1 MGAETNEDTLDDLPS
16 QFPPATLLAPSRVLS
31 YPPPSAHPRSI
42 RIVLI
47 DKVLK
52 KPRQIYKIT
61 AQYRFQMPGRGRGDL
76 IGNDATEPPF
86 RSSKPVKRNL
96 FLPLS
101 RLIYVSLCW
110 REWNIPNWESETK
123 WKLVEHCWG
132 MKRRWSTEEVWR
144 TRRSLKRRSLQG
156 SLRSWHADAFLD
168 EVFFFFS
175 SSSSSFFFLLFNPS
189 FYSSSTP
196 AFLGVCTPLPPKCV
210 SIRFISLQRVGN
222 NKSRARSAPIK

>member
-1 MGAETNEDTLDDLPS
+1 MPL
-16 QFPPATLLAPSRVLS
+16 SRHSDRRNQSKGISFSRSLS
-31 YPPPSAHPRSI
+31 LSLS
-42 RIVLI
+42 L
-47 DKVLK
+47 
-52 KPRQIYKIT
+52 
-61 AQYRFQMPGRGRGDL
+61 
-76 IGNDATEPPF
+76 
-86 RSSKPVKRNL
+86 S
-96 FLPLS
+96 LS

-110 REWNIPNWESETK
+110 RELNIPNWESETK